1 MSFTSKA
8 TGTVYQPG
16 YFLKNA
22 EDAIRET
29 KQINQSGATTAE
41 NGAKYVKWGL
51 FTPRMT
57 ALPSASC
64 TRMWTLPAAIC
75 QAAS

>member
-16 YFLKNA
+16 YFLENA

-29 KQINQSGATTAE
+29 KQIKQSGATTAE
-41 NGAKYVKWGL
+41 NGAKYVKMG
-51 FTPRMT
+51 TV
-57 ALPSASC
+57 
-64 TRMWTLPAAIC
+64 
-75 QAAS
+75 